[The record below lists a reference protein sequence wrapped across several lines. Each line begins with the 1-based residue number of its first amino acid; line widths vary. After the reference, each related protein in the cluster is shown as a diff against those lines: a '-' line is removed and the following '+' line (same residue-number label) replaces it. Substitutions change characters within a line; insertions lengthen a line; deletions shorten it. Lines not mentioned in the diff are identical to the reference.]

1 MKISRSGMVL
11 AGAVMAC
18 SGAAFGQ
25 ETVIDLPFPTFGFFE
40 TFFTSGHTELDG
52 YTVVDAEM
60 HLEVNVI
67 SGDASFIQYFH
78 SVPVDL
84 DPSTDVIDEFGGLYD
99 ITGAGLGWSG
109 SGTFSHTFDVSGL
122 IGGAFVADV
131 LYGGGIF
138 GRFPDIG
145 GGGEIG
151 EVSDNSYFRLTLAPV
166 PAPSS
171 LALLGLGAPVALR
184 RRRK

>member
-1 MKISRSGMVL
+1 MKASRNFVL
-11 AGAVMAC
+11 AASAVAC
-18 SGAAFGQ
+18 AGAAYGQ

-40 TFFTSGHTELDG
+40 TFFASGHPELSG
-52 YTVVDAEM
+52 YTVTGAEM
-60 HLEVNVI
+60 YLEVEVI
-67 SGDASFIQYFH
+67 SGDAAFIQYFQ

-84 DPSTDVIDEFGGLYD
+84 DPSTDVLDEFGGLYG

-122 IGGAFVADV
+122 IGGVFVSDV
-131 LYGGGIF
+131 LYTGGIM
-138 GRFPDIG
+138 GRLPDFSG
-145 GGGEIG
+145 NGEIG
-151 EVSDNSYFRLTLAPV
+151 VVTENSYFRLTVV

-171 LALLGLGAPVALR
+171 LALLGLGAPAALR